1 MNAPE
6 APEPATARTDPY
18 EVDDEVQHALDRFTL
33 LINATDP
40 AKALA
45 GTLDMD
51 TGIRAHGARA
61 LRGVGPVVLTDFRG
75 PDTPADPL
83 QAREVALFELLTAAA
98 LAREPLGVC
107 DELLTGLADEGA
119 DDIAMIAVR
128 TGVAEAGAPS

>member
-18 EVDDEVQHALDRFTL
+18 EVDDEVQHALDRLTL
-33 LINATDP
+33 LISA
-40 AKALA
+40 AEALA

-51 TGIRAHGARA
+51 TGIRHLCRTLVPSLADWCAVDLLEDGKLRRVAVDHRKPEGA
-61 LRGVGPVVLTDFRG
+61 LPG
-75 PDTPADPL
+75 
-83 QAREVALFELLTAAA
+83 LTAAA

-119 DDIAMIAVR
+119 DDIAVIAVR